1 MSIVWHYARRMN
13 RIRGVIVAAFAA
25 ASLFAAIMPSTA
37 AGAALSSHRVAVPR
51 GAARFWTPQRV
62 RAALLRGSPGAPRK
76 SSGSTARISSIG
88 VSDASAVDERMNGRI
103 FGVDPRQG
111 PYSCSG
117 TALDTPSRSIVLTAG
132 HCVVEGHRWGT
143 HLIFVPA
150 FDHGQRPFGTFAAD
164 AVHVMLHWRHSENN
178 NFDVAALHV
187 LPNSFGVL
195 DDVVGARG
203 YEYNRRRHIP
213 LQIFGYPAAA
223 AAGQQL
229 RECKSVGLGS
239 DRLTLSPLAP
249 PTLPAR
255 CDMAAGSSG
264 GAWVAADGLIDGVT
278 SYSYDGDRNRLYSP
292 YFGNAIANFL
302 KHLP

>member
-1 MSIVWHYARRMN
+1 MDRV
-13 RIRGVIVAAFAA
+13 RGVIVAAIAA
-25 ASLFAAIMPSTA
+25 ASLLCGDNAFAGGRRRAELAS
-37 AGAALSSHRVAVPR
+37 GRRPR
-51 GAARFWTPQRV
+51 GGGALLDSAEGAG
-62 RAALLRGSPGAPRK
+62 RAAAWVSGRSQEPSGQAPQ
-76 SSGSTARISSIG
+76 ASSIG

-103 FGVDPRQG
+103 FGVDPREG

-132 HCVVEGHRWGT
+132 HCVVEGHSWGT
-143 HLIFVPA
+143 HLVFVPA
-150 FDHGQRPFGTFAAD
+150 FDHGQRPFGTYAAD
-164 AVHVMLHWRHSENN
+164 TVHVMLHWRHSENN
-178 NFDVAALHV
+178 DFDVAALHV

-203 YEYNRRRHIP
+203 FAYNRSRHIP

-239 DRLTLSPLAP
+239 DPLTFSLSGP

-264 GAWVAADGLIDGVT
+264 GAWVTADGLIDGVT
-278 SYSYDGDRNRLYSP
+278 SYSYSGDRVRLYSP
-292 YFGNAIANFL
+292 YFGTSVGNFL
-302 KHLP
+302 RRLP